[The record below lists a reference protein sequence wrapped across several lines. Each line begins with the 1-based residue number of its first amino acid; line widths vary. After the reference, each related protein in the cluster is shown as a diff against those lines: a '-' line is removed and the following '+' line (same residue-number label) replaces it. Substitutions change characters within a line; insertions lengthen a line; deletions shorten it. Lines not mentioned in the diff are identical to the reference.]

1 MVLDKDLLDSQYQ
14 EAIRE
19 VCAKCEDG
27 VKQTLEEVKKAWGR
41 ELWIVNCSEYCG
53 KLLYLDEGAESSIHY
68 HKEKQETFYCLE
80 GQVGLMIEGSDYM
93 LNPFSRPKTVK
104 PGQRHSFTGISDS
117 VIIEISTHHN
127 DADVFR
133 LTESKGKCIDRR

>member
-1 MVLDKDLLDSQYQ
+1 MKETLKD
-14 EAIRE
+14 
-19 VCAKCEDG
+19 
-27 VKQTLEEVKKAWGR
+27 VKKAWGK
-41 ELWIVNCSEYCG
+41 ELWIVNCPQYCG

-104 PGQRHSFTGISDS
+104 PGQRHSFMGLTKATIL
-117 VIIEISTHHN
+117 EISTHHDDN
-127 DADVFR
+127 DVYR
-133 LTESKGKCIDRR
+133 VTQSKRGLE